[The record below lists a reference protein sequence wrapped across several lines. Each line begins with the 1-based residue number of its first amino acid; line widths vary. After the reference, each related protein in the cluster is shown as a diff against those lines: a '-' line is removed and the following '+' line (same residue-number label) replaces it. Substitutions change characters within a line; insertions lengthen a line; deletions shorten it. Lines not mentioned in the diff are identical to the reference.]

1 MISNELLFLVKKK
14 HKDTLIAQAKTK
26 PQESLKFR
34 LKTPKKTFSFNPLIN
49 LSEEKI
55 SYSQ

>member
-34 LKTPKKTFSFNPLIN
+34 LKTPKKNFLV
-49 LSEEKI
+49 
-55 SYSQ
+55 